1 MMSKQDR
8 EKTRLSRREYD
19 KPRLRTIELAADEVL
34 AIGCKTST
42 GPGTSPGNPAS
53 CVVGVTCSSLGS

>member
-1 MMSKQDR
+1 MTSKQDR
-8 EKTRLSRREYD
+8 EKTGLSRREYD

-42 GPGTSPGNPAS
+42 SPGPKPGGATCTIGMS
-53 CVVGVTCSSLGS
+53 CAAPGS